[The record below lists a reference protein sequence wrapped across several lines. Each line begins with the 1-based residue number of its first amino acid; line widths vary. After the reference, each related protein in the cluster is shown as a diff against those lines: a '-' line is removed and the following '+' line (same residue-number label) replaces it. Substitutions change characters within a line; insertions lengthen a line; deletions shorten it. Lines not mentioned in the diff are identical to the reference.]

1 MLSAKA
7 IEGGVFNRP
16 GEGGRSYWSRNNV
29 YWHPI
34 RNLVI
39 STTCSYFECVQPIQ
53 PILSSVVYNFILSE
67 RAPGPRS
74 IKLILFQI
82 MIYLCI

>member
-1 MLSAKA
+1 MQRQLKVVFSTGQAKA
-7 IEGGVFNRP
+7 DGAIGP
-16 GEGGRSYWSRNNV
+16 GTM

-53 PILSSVVYNFILSE
+53 PILSSVVYNFILSK